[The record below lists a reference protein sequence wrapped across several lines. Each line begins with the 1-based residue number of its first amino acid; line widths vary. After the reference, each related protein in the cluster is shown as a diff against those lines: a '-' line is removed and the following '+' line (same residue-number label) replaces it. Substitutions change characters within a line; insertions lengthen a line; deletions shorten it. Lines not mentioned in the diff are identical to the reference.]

1 MNALAERSGL
11 KARSQLEP
19 GYRGYQWHSRR
30 MKYAANR
37 PFADPEK
44 AVRKPLEIANTVAPV
59 DSRIHVENIIGTNF
73 CSAMAAGPSSN
84 NPVAPTKARLG
95 NRG

>member
-1 MNALAERSGL
+1 
-11 KARSQLEP
+11 
-19 GYRGYQWHSRR
+19 

-73 CSAMAAGPSSN
+73 CSAMAADPSSN

-95 NRG
+95 NRV